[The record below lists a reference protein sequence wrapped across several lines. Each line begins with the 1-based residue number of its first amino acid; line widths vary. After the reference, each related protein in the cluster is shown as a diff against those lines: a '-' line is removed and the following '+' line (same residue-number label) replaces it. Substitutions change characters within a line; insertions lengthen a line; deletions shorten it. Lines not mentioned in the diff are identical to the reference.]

1 MTHTHRTYT
10 FEVGGDLVIMGH
22 FMVFVLCRTGHLQP
36 FFHHRNYSGQLSASL
51 NWSEAS
57 TIDPLY
63 RVKKLNIY
71 TSFFIFN
78 MTPESLCRTG
88 QKVKWV
94 FWHVGKV

>member
-1 MTHTHRTYT
+1 
-10 FEVGGDLVIMGH
+10 
-22 FMVFVLCRTGHLQP
+22 MVFVLCRTGHLQP
-36 FFHHRNYSGQLSASL
+36 FFHHRYYSGKLSASL